1 MSSGQ
6 ERTEKPTSK
15 RLQDA
20 RKKGNIPRSA
30 ELTSAALILVGG
42 TVALFSVRLI
52 HSRFENL
59 LHFLWGQGFSS
70 TARDAIYDGN
80 QAITIM
86 GNFILMIAPV
96 LLGVL
101 LTALGINLFQTR
113 GLLVSAEPLQF
124 DWSRVNPLTG
134 FKRWISLR
142 SLIELAKSLLKI
154 GIVAYAVYTVLRSGA
169 PMLATLCDVEVI
181 ESVRILGSLSSSILY
196 RVGGIMLAVSIL
208 DYAYQRWQHQKDLRM
223 TKQEVKEE
231 HKQTEGNPQI
241 KSRIRSLQRAMARQR
256 MMANVPKA
264 TVVITNP
271 THYAVALE
279 YHTGMEAP
287 KVTAKGMDFV
297 AKQIIKLA
305 RRSGVPVHQ
314 NPPLARA
321 LYSQVKLDESIPMNL
336 YKAVARVLAYIF
348 QQRKNRSG

>member
-1 MSSGQ
+1 MSSSQ
-6 ERTEKPTSK
+6 ERTEKPTGK
-15 RLQDA
+15 RLEDA
-20 RKKGNIPRSA
+20 RKKGNIPRST

-42 TVALFSVRLI
+42 TAALFSVRLI
-52 HSRFENL
+52 HARFESL
-59 LHFLWGQGFSS
+59 IHLLWGQGFSTS
-70 TARDAIYDGN
+70 ARDALSDGSL
-80 QAITIM
+80 ALTIM

-101 LTALGINLFQTR
+101 VTALGINLFQTG
-113 GLLVSAEPLQF
+113 GLLISTETVKF
-124 DWSRVNPLTG
+124 DFSKVNPLNG

-142 SLIELAKSLLKI
+142 TFIELVKSLLKI
-154 GIVAYAVYTVLRSGA
+154 GIVSYVVYTVLRSGA
-169 PMLATLCDVEVI
+169 PLLATLADVEVR
-181 ESVRILGSLSSSILY
+181 ESLQVLGSLTSSILY

-279 YHTGMEAP
+279 YHTGLEAP
-287 KVTAKGMDFV
+287 KVVAKGMDFV
-297 AKQIIKLA
+297 AKQIIKIA
-305 RRSGVPVHQ
+305 RANGVPVHQ

-321 LYSQVKLDESIPMNL
+321 LYSQVKVEESIPMNL

-348 QQRKNRSG
+348 QQRKNRPG